1 MQKLPKALFL
11 ATAVI
16 LVTFFAAQN
25 GVRFGNLR
33 LASSRRATA
42 AFIPSA
48 DPAALSRE
56 IESQV
61 ATQAAN
67 PEQSN
72 QLRISLAYEEGR
84 RTAMEESAAQQQEK
98 KAKDFVMMAISLIL
112 LLCGVAVVML
122 QRYDANQK
130 HWGYATLGTILGFW
144 LR

>member
-1 MQKLPKALFL
+1 MQKLPKALFF

-16 LVTFFAAQN
+16 LVTSFAVQN
-25 GVRFGNLR
+25 GVRFGGLR
-33 LASSRRATA
+33 PASNRGSMA
-42 AFIPSA
+42 ASMGSA

-61 ATQAAN
+61 MGQGVTQ
-67 PEQSN
+67 EQSN
-72 QLRISLAYEEGR
+72 QMRISLAYEQGR
-84 RTAMEESAAQQQEK
+84 RAAMEENAAQQQEK
-98 KAKDFVMMAISLIL
+98 KAKDFVMMTISLIL
-112 LLCGVAVVML
+112 LLCAVAVVML

>member
-1 MQKLPKALFL
+1 MQKLPKALFF

-16 LVTFFAAQN
+16 LVTFFAVQN
-25 GVRFGNLR
+25 GLRFEGLR
-33 LASSRRATA
+33 LARGRASMA
-42 AFIPSA
+42 ASMGST
-48 DPAALSRE
+48 DPATLSRE
-56 IESQV
+56 IESKV
-61 ATQAAN
+61 TTQAAN

-72 QLRISLAYEEGR
+72 QMRISLAYEEGR
-84 RTAMEESAAQQQEK
+84 RTAMEENAAQQQEK